1 MYFYCLHN
9 GHHIWRHLIAEETKL
24 CMMLPSWTQN
34 TENPHVHDTRNNEEK
49 VTNLDFPQ
57 TFLIVV
63 LPLSSI
69 RKNAS
74 KNKTKTTAKMPNFHK

>member
-1 MYFYCLHN
+1 MHDASFLD
-9 GHHIWRHLIAEETKL
+9 TKHWE
-24 CMMLPSWTQN
+24 S
-34 TENPHVHDTRNNEEK
+34 NPHVQDARNNEEK

-69 RKNAS
+69 QKNAS
-74 KNKTKTTAKMPNFHK
+74 KNNKKTTAIMPNFHK